1 MDRLRVGVIG
11 LGHVAQVCH
20 LPGMAMSKHV
30 DVVAGAELQEDILQN
45 VCARWDLSP
54 YRDYETMLRE
64 EALDI
69 ACVLTGPKHSA
80 AVASSVADAGVNV
93 LIEKPMALR
102 MEEAEAISDRCR
114 ERGVQL
120 FYGESFRFFPTLR
133 KAKDILDSGAVGE
146 LRLLLE
152 TVVLGRGAREFEEYG
167 IYPEGAPG
175 SGPMGL
181 TDHGI
186 HMVDVFRWLSG
197 LELSWVVGRGNRAGS
212 PPLTEFMTIGT
223 EEGAIAQFVGDEATV
238 SSSLPGEGIQCPTPY
253 EGEGPAWDPSP
264 ISFRIH
270 CSEGALR
277 AFPYANKL
285 YLFGREGHE
294 EIEAQDCPHPG
305 QFGLQIDS
313 FARSLVDH
321 DEPEITSR
329 DGIAALRAILG
340 AYDSFESSTVVRL

>member
-20 LPGMAMSKHV
+20 LPGMATSRHV
-30 DVVAGAELQEDILQN
+30 EVVAGAELQEDVLERVSRQWN
-45 VCARWDLSP
+45 LNP
-54 YRDYETMLRE
+54 YRDYETMLQE

-69 ACVLTGPKHSA
+69 ACVLTGPKHST
-80 AVASSVADAGVNV
+80 AVARRVVDAGVNI

-102 MEEAEAISDRCR
+102 VEDAEAIEGRCR
-114 ERGVQL
+114 ERDVRL
-120 FYGESFRFFPTLR
+120 FYGESFRFFPVLR
-133 KAKDILDSGAVGE
+133 KAKDILDSGTIGE

-152 TVVLGRGAREFEEYG
+152 TVVIGKGARGFEEYG
-167 IYPEGAPG
+167 IYPPGAAG

-186 HMVDVFRWLSG
+186 HLVDVFRWFSG
-197 LELSWVVGRGNRAGS
+197 AELAWVAGRGNRAGS
-212 PPLTEFMTIGT
+212 PPLAEFMTIGT
-223 EEGAIAQFVGDEATV
+223 EGGAIAQFVGDEATV
-238 SSSLPGEGIQCPTPY
+238 PSNLPGEGIQCAAPY
-253 EGEGPAWDPSP
+253 EGGGPAWDPAP

-285 YLFGREGHE
+285 YVFGPE
-294 EIEAQDCPHPG
+294 ECGEVEVQDCPHPG

-313 FARSLVDH
+313 FARSIVH
-321 DEPEITSR
+321 SEEPEITSR

-340 AYDSFESSTVVRL
+340 AYESYETSTVVHL